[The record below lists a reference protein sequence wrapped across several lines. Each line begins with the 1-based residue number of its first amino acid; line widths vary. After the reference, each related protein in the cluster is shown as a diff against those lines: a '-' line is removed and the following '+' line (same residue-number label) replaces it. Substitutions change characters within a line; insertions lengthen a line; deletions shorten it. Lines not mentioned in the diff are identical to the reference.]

1 MKGKRSVFG
10 YTLGEEIM
18 NAVTHGIGALLGV
31 AGTAVLIVLSALK
44 GDAWWIV
51 TSAIYGFTLVLL
63 FTMSTIY
70 HALKPNRAKK
80 VFRVFDHASI
90 YLLIAGTYTPITLG
104 VMRNALGWVL
114 FSVVWGISIL
124 GIVLNSISIEK
135 FKKISMI
142 FYILTGWAV
151 IMAVKPMLMLMSA
164 KGLLLM
170 LLGGIAYTGGITFF
184 AMKKVKYMHSI
195 WHVFVL
201 LGAVLQYFAVLLEIT
216 K

>member
-1 MKGKRSVFG
+1 MGILKGKNEVFMKGKRSVFG

-80 VFRVFDHASI
+80 VFRVFGKS
-90 YLLIAGTYTPITLG
+90 
-104 VMRNALGWVL
+104 
-114 FSVVWGISIL
+114 
-124 GIVLNSISIEK
+124 
-135 FKKISMI
+135 
-142 FYILTGWAV
+142 
-151 IMAVKPMLMLMSA
+151 
-164 KGLLLM
+164 
-170 LLGGIAYTGGITFF
+170 F
-184 AMKKVKYMHSI
+184 AR
-195 WHVFVL
+195 
-201 LGAVLQYFAVLLEIT
+201 
-216 K
+216 

>member
-1 MKGKRSVFG
+1 MQTKRSTFG
-10 YTLGEEIM
+10 YTLGEEIT
-18 NAVTHGIGALLGV
+18 NAITHGIGALLGI
-31 AGTAVLIVLSALK
+31 AGTAVMIVLSALK
-44 GDAWWIV
+44 GDAWWVV

-104 VMRNALGWVL
+104 IMRSALGWVL
-114 FSVVWGISIL
+114 FSVVWAISIL
-124 GIVLNSISIEK
+124 GIVLNSVSLEK

-142 FYILTGWAV
+142 FYIVAGWAV
-151 IMAVKPMLMLMSA
+151 IMAVKPMLELMSLRGLMLM
-164 KGLLLM
+164 LF
-170 LLGGIAYTGGITFF
+170 GGIAYTGGIIFF
-184 AMKKVKYMHSI
+184 TLKKVKYMHSI

-201 LGAVLQYFAVLLEIT
+201 LGAVLHYFAILLEIIR
-216 K
+216 

>member
-1 MKGKRSVFG
+1 MTAKKSVFG
-10 YTLGEEIM
+10 YTLGEEIV
-18 NAVTHGIGALLGV
+18 NAITHGLGALLGV
-31 AGTAVLIVLSALK
+31 AGTVYMIVISAIK
-44 GDAWWIV
+44 GDSWWVV
-51 TSAIYGFTLVLL
+51 TSAIYGFTLILL

-135 FKKISMI
+135 FKKISMV
-142 FYILTGWAV
+142 FYIITGWAV
-151 IMAVKPMLMLMSA
+151 IMAVQPMLSLMTV

-170 LLGGIAYTGGITFF
+170 LFGGIAYTGGIAFF
-184 AMKKVKYMHSI
+184 AMKKVRYMHSI
-195 WHVFVL
+195 WHIFVL
-201 LGAVLQYFAVLLEIT
+201 LGAVLQYFAILLEIM

>member
-44 GDAWWIV
+44 GDVWWIV
-51 TSAIYGFTLVLL
+51 TSAIYGFTLILL

-170 LLGGIAYTGGITFF
+170 LLGGIAYTGGIAFF
-184 AMKKVKYMHSI
+184 AMKKVKYMHGI

-201 LGAVLQYFAVLLEIT
+201 LGAVLQYFAVLLEIV

>member
-1 MKGKRSVFG
+1 MTAKKSVFG
-10 YTLGEEIM
+10 YTLGEEIV
-18 NAVTHGIGALLGV
+18 NAITHGLGALLGV
-31 AGTAVLIVLSALK
+31 AGTVYMIVISEIK
-44 GDAWWIV
+44 GDSWWVV
-51 TSAIYGFTLVLL
+51 TSAIYGFTLILL

-135 FKKISMI
+135 FKKISMV
-142 FYILTGWAV
+142 FYIITGWAV
-151 IMAVKPMLMLMSA
+151 IMAVQPMLSLMTV

-170 LLGGIAYTGGITFF
+170 LFGGIAYTGGIAFF
-184 AMKKVKYMHSI
+184 AMKKVRYMHSI
-195 WHVFVL
+195 WHIFVL
-201 LGAVLQYFAVLLEIT
+201 LGAVLQYFAILLEIM

>member
-151 IMAVKPMLMLMSA
+151 IMAVKPMLMLMSV
-164 KGLLLM
+164 KSLVLM

-201 LGAVLQYFAVLLEIT
+201 FGAVLQYFAVLLEIT